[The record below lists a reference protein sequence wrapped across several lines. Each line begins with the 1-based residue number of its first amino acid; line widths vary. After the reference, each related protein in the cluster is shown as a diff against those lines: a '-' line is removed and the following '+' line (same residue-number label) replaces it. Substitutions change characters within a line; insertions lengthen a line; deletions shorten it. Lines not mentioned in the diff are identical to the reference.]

1 MHTNECSSFT
11 QLEQVEVVV
20 DVGFNYDWLCAEA
33 AAVCSSGWNK
43 VCVSHDYVSF
53 GKVDI
58 VNGQMLVTVSVSV
71 SKHMKVQVF
80 HKGVP
85 AAIWNCSEIKSRQ
98 QLDAVFQRVDLSHEC
113 PGNADKHL
121 LKAVSKSRIGILN
134 SSGVWRHSC
143 CTQLTVESVRCIPC
157 RKFGRI
163 LQAAALRKNV
173 AKKLRRRALR
183 LRTVHRLQKRVAFCQ
198 LMATRLKHQLKSAR
212 GQKLDELIK
221 DLPPNQQLAVKH
233 CFRQLSVRSPK
244 GMRYDHQ
251 WILSCI
257 LLRIKSPKAYA
268 HLRDHCFLSLPSPS
282 TLTRYI
288 DLVRVETGIST
299 EMIDILSNKVKT
311 ANERHGILIFDEI
324 HLRQGMRFSSK
335 VLEFKGLV
343 DFGEFTPSAQRKEM
357 ADTGLV
363 FMYRPIRDGWVQTVG
378 FNTGISVVKAHFET
392 DYCFGKPWYVI
403 VEFHLCLL
411 SKLSQIYC

>member
-1 MHTNECSSFT
+1 MHTNECSSSIH
-11 QLEQVEVVV
+11 LEQVVV
-20 DVGFNYDWLCAEA
+20 DADVSVTYDILCAEA
-33 AAVCSSGWNK
+33 AAVCPYGWNK

-53 GKVDI
+53 GKIDI
-58 VNGQMLVTVSVSV
+58 INGQMLVTVSVSI
-71 SKHMKVQVF
+71 SKDMKVQVF

-98 QLDAVFQRVDLSHEC
+98 QLDAVFQRVDMSHEC

-134 SSGVWRHSC
+134 FSGVWRHSC

-157 RKFGRI
+157 RKLRRI
-163 LQAAALRKNV
+163 LKAAALRKNV
-173 AKKLRRRALR
+173 VKKLRRQALR
-183 LRTVHRLQKRVAFCQ
+183 LRTVHRLQKRVAFCR
-198 LMATRLKHQLKSAR
+198 LMATRLNHQLKSAR

-251 WILSCI
+251 WILGCI

-268 HLRDHCFLSLPSPS
+268 YLRDHCFLSLPSPS

-288 DLVRVETGIST
+288 DVVHVETGIST

-311 ANERHGILIFDEI
+311 APDRHGILIFDEI
-324 HLRQGMRFSSK
+324 YLRQGMRFSSK
-335 VLEFKGLV
+335 VLEFAGLV
-343 DFGEFTPSAQRKEM
+343 DFSEFTPSAQWK
-357 ADTGLV
+357 
-363 FMYRPIRDGWVQTVG
+363 
-378 FNTGISVVKAHFET
+378 
-392 DYCFGKPWYVI
+392 
-403 VEFHLCLL
+403 
-411 SKLSQIYC
+411 